1 MDAEGANGNPEMAAQ
16 RKTSIESIPLLD
28 GLRNEIVTLA
38 EKLMEAHAVPVSEGT
53 DALHIATA
61 AYYKMDVLLT
71 LNCKRMANPVT
82 LPKTVEVIMKA
93 GYHAPI
99 IITPND
105 FLERREEFGL

>member
-1 MDAEGANGNPEMAAQ
+1 
-16 RKTSIESIPLLD
+16 
-28 GLRNEIVTLA
+28 
-38 EKLMEAHAVPVSEGT
+38 
-53 DALHIATA
+53 
-61 AYYKMDVLLT
+61 MDVLLT
-71 LNCKRMANPVT
+71 LNCKHMANPVT